1 MRGIMNASL
10 LQTDS
15 LAEQVQSLLAVVDRL
30 RAEVDELRQ
39 ENGELRQQVR
49 ELRCDVGYWK
59 SLHARATQRNAK
71 LQADLDQAKAEIR
84 QLKAERFGKKSEK
97 QCAVDRSNQLV
108 DPENPTGPKNK
119 RGQQPGRLAPKRRDY
134 SHLPV
139 RQETVDLP
147 EDALVCACCGK
158 PFEDLGHNDDSEQIE
173 IETTVYRKVVRRKRY
188 RRTCDCRQQPRTV
201 TAPLPPKLLPKS
213 LYGTSI
219 WTHLLLEKFHL
230 QRPMHRTIEQLR
242 LLGLSLAP
250 GTIADGLKRIEPLVT
265 PIYEAIRIHHVLSA
279 YFHADETR
287 WKVFVEKA
295 GKIGHHWWLW
305 LFAEEDS
312 VVYVLDASRSHDVP
326 QSHFP
331 DDAQGVLMVDRYS
344 GYKAMRQVKD
354 GTLVLAFCWAHVRRD
369 FVRVGKG
376 YPELKTWALQWLSR
390 IRELYRLNRERLRH
404 APGTPEFAAADALLR
419 EHVDSMA
426 AQRDAELA
434 DAKLR
439 EPCRKALVSLNEH
452 WSGLTL
458 FVDDPRI
465 PLDNNYG
472 ERLIRGP
479 AVGRKNYYGSGAEWS
494 GRLAMMMF
502 SIFATLILWKINPR
516 VWLNWYFAACA
527 AKGGQAA
534 DNPESFLPWNLSE
547 ARLTELQN
555 AAEPDLSDSS

>member
-1 MRGIMNASL
+1 MNASL

-15 LAEQVQSLLAVVDRL
+15 LAEQVQSLLAAVDQL
-30 RAEVDELRQ
+30 QAEVDELRQ
-39 ENGELRQQVR
+39 ENTELRQQVR

-59 SLHARATQRNAK
+59 SMHARAAERNVK
-71 LQADLDQAKAEIR
+71 LQAELDEAKAEIR
-84 QLKAERFGKKSEK
+84 QLKAELFGNKSEK
-97 QCAVDRSNQLV
+97 QSAVDRSNQLV
-108 DPENPTGPKNK
+108 DPENPTAPKNK
-119 RGQQPGRLAPKRRDY
+119 RGQQPGRPAPKRRDY

-139 RQETVDLP
+139 RQETVGLP
-147 EDALVCACCGK
+147 EDTLFCACCGK
-158 PFEDLGHNDDSEQIE
+158 PFEDLGHSDDSEQIE

-188 RRTCDCRQQPRTV
+188 RRTCECRQQPRTV

-250 GTIADGLKRIEPLVT
+250 GTIADGLKRIEPLMT

-295 GKIGHHWWLW
+295 GKIGHRWWLW
-305 LFAEEDS
+305 LFAGEDS
-312 VVYVLDASRSHDVP
+312 VVYVLDPSRSHDVP

-344 GYKAMRQVKD
+344 GYKAMQQVKN
-354 GTLVLAFCWAHVRRD
+354 GFLVLAFCWAHVRRD

-376 YPELKTWALQWLSR
+376 FPELKAWALQWLSR

-404 APGTPEFAAADALLR
+404 ALGTPEFVAADALLR
-419 EHVDSMA
+419 QHVDSMA
-426 AQRDAELA
+426 AQRDTELA

-516 VWLNWYFAACA
+516 AWLNWYFAACA
-527 AKGGQAA
+527 AKGGQAV

-547 ARLTELQN
+547 AHLTELQN
-555 AAEPDLSDSS
+555 AAEPDLSNSS

>member
-1 MRGIMNASL
+1 MNASL

-39 ENGELRQQVR
+39 DNGELRQQVH

-59 SLHARATQRNAK
+59 SMHARATQRNAK
-71 LQADLDQAKAEIR
+71 LQAELDQAKAEIR

-97 QCAVDRSNQLV
+97 QSAVDRSNELV
-108 DPENPTGPKNK
+108 DPENPTAPKNK
-119 RGQQPGRLAPKRRDY
+119 RGQQPGRPAPKRRDY

-250 GTIADGLKRIEPLVT
+250 GTIADGLKRIEPLMT

-295 GKIGHHWWLW
+295 GKIGHRWWLW
-305 LFAEEDS
+305 LFAGEDS
-312 VVYVLDASRSHDVP
+312 VVYVLDPSRSHDVP

-369 FVRVGKG
+369 FVGIGKG
-376 YPELKTWALQWLSR
+376 YPELKTWALQWLRR

-404 APGTPEFAAADALLR
+404 ALGSPEFVAADALLR

-426 AQRDAELA
+426 AQRDTELA
-434 DAKLR
+434 DTKLR

-458 FVDDPRI
+458 FVDDRRI

-502 SIFATLILWKINPR
+502 SIFATLIRWKINPR
-516 VWLNWYFAACA
+516 TWLNWYFAACA
-527 AKGGQAA
+527 AKGGQAV

-547 ARLTELQN
+547 ARLTQLQN
-555 AAEPDLSDSS
+555 AAEPDLSNSS